1 MNLDAYRRRI
11 EYAGALAPTR
21 EVLDA
26 LHLGHATHIHFE
38 NLDIL
43 LGRPIALDLE
53 RLEQKLVGD
62 GRGGYCFEQNTLFA
76 EVLRHVGFAVTP
88 LAARVRFRTRD
99 VLPRT
104 HMLLLVD
111 IEGER
116 RIADVGFGADGL
128 FQSVPLVPDVET
140 CQFAWTYRVV
150 EEGSGYVLQSKH
162 RRQWTDLYGFTL
174 EPQYPVDFE
183 MANHYTSTH
192 PGSRFVQTLI
202 AQKMTQDART
212 VLRNRNLFIDTGSH
226 VDARLLGGIAEILE
240 TLAEEFNLHF
250 PADTRFRLPEGVI

>member
-1 MNLDAYRRRI
+1 MNLDAYLRRI
-11 EYAGALAPTR
+11 EYVGALTPTR

-26 LHLGHATHIHFE
+26 LHLGHATHVHFE

-43 LGRPIALDLE
+43 LGRPIRLDLE
-53 RLEQKLVGD
+53 HLEQKLVAD

-76 EVLRHVGFAVTP
+76 EVLRRVGFPVTP

-111 IEGER
+111 VEGER

-128 FQSVPLVPDVET
+128 FQSVPLVPGPET
-140 CQFAWTYRVV
+140 PQFAWTYRLV
-150 EEGSGYVLQSKH
+150 EESAGYVLQSK
-162 RRQWTDLYGFTL
+162 RQRQWTDLYAFTL

-183 MANHYTSTH
+183 VANHYTSTF

-202 AQKMTQDART
+202 AQKMDRDART
-212 VLRNRNLFIDTGSH
+212 ILRNRNLFVDTGTDIQ
-226 VDARLLGGIAEILE
+226 VRLLEGTEILH
-240 TLAEEFNLHF
+240 TLAETFTLHL
-250 PADTRFRLPEGVI
+250 PADTRFRLPAGAI